1 MLPRPPPDRS
11 ADRSRAL
18 DLVPVSR
25 ETEQRFELY
34 AELLTRWQ
42 RVKNLVAPSTLSEIW
57 TRHIADSAQIL
68 KLAPAARRW
77 ADLGSGA
84 GFPGLVV
91 AISLAD
97 APGAEVHLIE
107 ANTRKCA
114 FLREVARECGAP
126 ATIHNGRIEDVVPT
140 LNSIDVVTARA
151 LAPLPRLIEMGR
163 LLIDGGATALFLKS
177 QGETAEPAVFDPA
190 FDVTIVP
197 SRTSK
202 DGRIVMLRRTGT
214 QPASA
219 SADQRP
225 KGSEPHA

>member
-1 MLPRPPPDRS
+1 ME
-11 ADRSRAL
+11 
-18 DLVPVSR
+18 LVPVSR
-25 ETEQRFELY
+25 ETEERFVLY

-42 RVKNLVAPSTLSEIW
+42 RVKNLVASSTLSEIW

-68 KLAPAARRW
+68 ALAPAARRW

-91 AISLAD
+91 AICLAETPD
-97 APGAEVHLIE
+97 VEIHLIE
-107 ANTRKCA
+107 ANARKCA

-140 LNSIDVVTARA
+140 LNFIDVVTARA

-163 LLIDGGATALFLKS
+163 ILIDSGATALFLKS
-177 QGETAEPAVFDPA
+177 QGEITDSAGLDPA
-190 FDVTIVP
+190 YDVTLVP
-197 SRTSK
+197 SRTSA
-202 DGRIVMLRRTGT
+202 DGRIVILRRAGAEPVTA
-214 QPASA
+214 PS
-219 SADQRP
+219 DERP

>member
-1 MLPRPPPDRS
+1 ME
-11 ADRSRAL
+11 
-18 DLVPVSR
+18 LVPVSR
-25 ETEQRFELY
+25 ETERRFALY

-68 KLAPAARRW
+68 ALAPEARRW

-97 APGAEVHLIE
+97 TTGVEVHLVE
-107 ANTRKCA
+107 ANARKCA

-126 ATIHNGRIEDVVPT
+126 ATIHNGRVEDVVPT

-163 LLIDGGATALFLKS
+163 ILMDGGATAIFLKS
-177 QGETAEPAVFDPA
+177 QGEIGESVGFDPA
-190 FDVTIVP
+190 YDVTIVP
-197 SRTSK
+197 SRTSE
-202 DGRIVMLRRTGT
+202 DGRIVMLRRTAAESAT
-214 QPASA
+214 APAV
-219 SADQRP
+219 QGP

>member
-1 MLPRPPPDRS
+1 M
-11 ADRSRAL
+11 
-18 DLVPVSR
+18 
-25 ETEQRFELY
+25 
-34 AELLTRWQ
+34 TRWQ

-68 KLAPAARRW
+68 ALAPAARRW

-97 APGAEVHLIE
+97 TAGVEVHLVE
-107 ANTRKCA
+107 ANARKCA

-163 LLIDGGATALFLKS
+163 ILIDGGATAIFLKS
-177 QGETAEPAVFDPA
+177 QGEIHEPVDFDPA
-190 FDVTIVP
+190 YDVTIVP
-197 SRTSK
+197 SRTSEN
-202 DGRIVMLRRTGT
+202 GRIVMLRRNAAK
-214 QPASA
+214 PAHA
-219 SADQRP
+219 LEDHRP

>member
-1 MLPRPPPDRS
+1 ME
-11 ADRSRAL
+11 
-18 DLVPVSR
+18 LVSVSR
-25 ETEQRFELY
+25 ETERRFALY

-68 KLAPAARRW
+68 ALAPAARRW

-97 APGAEVHLIE
+97 TKDVEVHLVE
-107 ANTRKCA
+107 ANARKCA

-140 LNSIDVVTARA
+140 LNFIDVVTARA

-163 LLIDGGATALFLKS
+163 ILIDGGATAIFLKS
-177 QGETAEPAVFDPA
+177 QGEIGESVGSDRAY
-190 FDVTIVP
+190 DVTIVP
-197 SRTSK
+197 SRTSE
-202 DGRIVMLRRTGT
+202 DGRIVMLRRTAAE
-214 QPASA
+214 PATA
-219 SADQRP
+219 PAV
-225 KGSEPHA
+225 

>member
-1 MLPRPPPDRS
+1 M
-11 ADRSRAL
+11 

-42 RVKNLVAPSTLSEIW
+42 RVKNLVAPSTLPEIW

-68 KLAPAARRW
+68 KLAPTARRW
-77 ADLGSGA
+77 ADFGSGA

-91 AISLAD
+91 AICLAD
-97 APGAEVHLIE
+97 TTGVEIHLVE
-107 ANTRKCA
+107 SNARKCA

-126 ATIHNGRIEDVVPT
+126 ATIHNGRIEDVAPT

-163 LLIDGGATALFLKS
+163 ILIDGGAMAIFLKS
-177 QGETAEPAVFDPA
+177 RGELTEAAGFDPTY
-190 FDVTIVP
+190 DVTIVP
-197 SRTSK
+197 SLTSE
-202 DGRIVMLRRTGT
+202 DGRIVLLRTKAAKAAEA
-214 QPASA
+214 PA
-219 SADQRP
+219 DRRP
-225 KGSEPHA
+225 ERSETHA

>member
-1 MLPRPPPDRS
+1 ME
-11 ADRSRAL
+11 
-18 DLVPVSR
+18 LVPVSR
-25 ETEQRFELY
+25 ETERRLALY

-42 RVKNLVAPSTLSEIW
+42 RVKNLVAPSTLAEIW

-68 KLAPAARRW
+68 ALAPAARRW

-97 APGAEVHLIE
+97 TAGVEVHLVE
-107 ANTRKCA
+107 ANARKCA

-163 LLIDGGATALFLKS
+163 ILIDGGATALFLKS
-177 QGETAEPAVFDPA
+177 QGEIHESVDFGPAY
-190 FDVTIVP
+190 DVTIVP
-197 SRTSK
+197 SRTSEN
-202 DGRIVMLRRTGT
+202 GRIVMLRRTAAK
-214 QPASA
+214 PAHA
-219 SADQRP
+219 PEDDRP

>member
-1 MLPRPPPDRS
+1 ME
-11 ADRSRAL
+11 
-18 DLVPVSR
+18 LVSVSR
-25 ETEQRFELY
+25 ETERRFALY

-68 KLAPAARRW
+68 ALAPAARRW

-97 APGAEVHLIE
+97 TKDVEVHLVE
-107 ANTRKCA
+107 ANARKCA

-140 LNSIDVVTARA
+140 LNFIDVVTARA

-163 LLIDGGATALFLKS
+163 ILIDGGATAIFLKS
-177 QGETAEPAVFDPA
+177 QGEIGESVGFDRA
-190 FDVTIVP
+190 YDVTIVP
-197 SRTSK
+197 SRTSE
-202 DGRIVMLRRTGT
+202 DGRIVMLRRTAAE
-214 QPASA
+214 PATA
-219 SADQRP
+219 PAV
-225 KGSEPHA
+225 